1 MLRGKMETDKPAFWE
16 AVNESLKDV
25 SRVEVIDHSKDGQG
39 RVFVKWRTGIR
50 VSVDRQDSGRTL
62 KVFIDELKP
71 NP

>member
-1 MLRGKMETDKPAFWE
+1 METDKPAFWE

-39 RVFVKWRTGIR
+39 REFVRWRKPGEIR
-50 VSVDRQDSGRTL
+50 VTLDRQDGGRTL